1 MLPTAAKFAL
11 FCLLGL
17 LPSEEGFI
25 GIYLDDASVRPKV
38 AEVIPGSPA
47 ASAGLKTGDIICA
60 VDGKETGTRTAFFE
74 VIAASKKDQC
84 VQLAV
89 LRGDQK
95 LLLVVR
101 LVARPMENEMPP
113 FVPLPATP
121 KLPGG
126 APLDEVMV
134 QAKANPYLGL
144 ELTLEGDV
152 IRILRVLPDSPADQA
167 GLRAGEQLLCMLGKP
182 IPSPAAIEALV
193 EQAKVGEY
201 LRFTVVRGS
210 HKVEVEVMLAARP
223 IEREA
228 ANGKAAKLTQ
238 GVPSTPAVATPP
250 QAIIDALKFFTTG
263 VPSTPAAATSPV
275 APGTPILVGNDF
287 AAASKAADQSGR
299 MLVVVYGAL
308 FAAQSQAQCAALQ
321 DASVAALLR
330 DCICVYVDATID
342 PSLIE
347 ARMVRD
353 FPTVEVLLRGKSERR
368 HEGYLPPTKLASFLR
383 GGAAEMLPKRP
394 ALPLV
399 EPSPTSAVRSEN
411 ASELPVQEQLL
422 QLRREVDELRAELYL
437 LRSLLRN
444 RE

>member
-38 AEVIPGSPA
+38 AEVIPDSPA

-89 LRGDQK
+89 LRGDQQ

-144 ELTLEGDV
+144 ELALEGDV

-210 HKVEVEVMLAARP
+210 HKVEVEVLLAARP

-228 ANGKAAKLTQ
+228 ANDKAAKLTQ
-238 GVPSTPAVATPP
+238 GVPT
-250 QAIIDALKFFTTG
+250 
-263 VPSTPAAATSPV
+263 TPAAATSPV
-275 APGTPILVGNDF
+275 APGTPVLVGNDF